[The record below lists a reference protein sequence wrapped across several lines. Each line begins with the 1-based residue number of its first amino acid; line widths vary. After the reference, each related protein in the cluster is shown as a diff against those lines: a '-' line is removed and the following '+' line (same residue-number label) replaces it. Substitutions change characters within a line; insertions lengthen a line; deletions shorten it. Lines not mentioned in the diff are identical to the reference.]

1 MVSRVSLIL
10 LAGLCLNTA
19 AHAATAAKLSEPMP
33 GTSVEMPYLIAP
45 ITVDD
50 KLVSYAYIAGKIVA
64 SSPSAAIDVR
74 ARLPFVQD
82 AFVRDVNAEPVATAN
97 SVAAVD
103 LNALSARLLGDARRI
118 VGADKVASI
127 AIVSVQLS
135 PLKPAD
141 TTGNPQ

>member
-19 AHAATAAKLSEPMP
+19 AHAATAAKPSEPMP